1 MTELDKAVAEAK
13 RNKTKEREFNG
24 ILLQTFL
31 FILTADPPEPDAET
45 RLTKEGEVFKLIAF
59 EINGKMVSGIF
70 DTLEKLR
77 AWVKNHGTDLT
88 YIQMNGR
95 DFFRYFTD
103 TNITVILNPGT
114 PFLKEFSPQD
124 ISDLIA
130 FSEQ

>member
-1 MTELDKAVAEAK
+1 M
-13 RNKTKEREFNG
+13 
-24 ILLQTFL
+24 
-31 FILTADPPEPDAET
+31 
-45 RLTKEGEVFKLIAF
+45 
-59 EINGKMVSGIF
+59 SGIF